1 MELLNPPYNTE
12 LMQMLNGFSE
22 WFFKQ
27 DLSKIPLK
35 NKDKANKGLFY
46 TSEGHLL
53 DRQQQ
58 ESVRHPEI
66 AGYPSECY
74 GIDLMAVA
82 REGAIPQSMVPA
94 ISDINRDLNAWFG
107 SKFCA
112 VQMYYPPGGYMNWH
126 HNANCPGYNI
136 LMSYSQDGN
145 GFFRYQ
151 DPVSKEII
159 TMEDV
164 PGWTAK
170 VGYYGPLNEPDKVIW
185 HCAKT
190 FSGPRLTFGYVIPDE
205 AMWEMMCEDIL
216 LSA

>member
-1 MELLNPPYNTE
+1 MEVLEGPYNPE
-12 LMQMLNGFSE
+12 LMEMLDQFTE

-27 DLSKIPLK
+27 DLSRIPLAGEMEK
-35 NKDKANKGLFY
+35 NKGIVY
-46 TSEGHLL
+46 TSNEHLYK
-53 DRQQQ
+53 RQK
-58 ESVRHPEI
+58 EENPKKPEI
-66 AGYPSECY
+66 AGFPSKTY
-74 GIDLMAVA
+74 GIDLMAIA
-82 REGAIPQSMVPA
+82 REGRIPQSMILP

-159 TMEDV
+159 TMTDK
-164 PGWTAK
+164 PGWSAK
-170 VGYYGPLNEPDKVIW
+170 VGYYGSLEEPNTVTW

-190 FSGPRLTFGYVIPDE
+190 FSGPRITFGYVVPDKN
-205 AMWEMMCEDIL
+205 MWQMMIDDI
-216 LSA
+216 SDR